1 MSSSISLDLME
12 LDGKVRPVEIVDE
25 ILRQNPDMPYPVP
38 LEELAT
44 AVGIQQ
50 IGELVTEGFEGMLMT
65 NPEKSQGVIMVKANA
80 NPQRRR
86 FTIGHELGHYL
97 LPWHRQLSFSCS
109 SESIKD
115 SGTDSKS
122 AKGVEMEA
130 EANTFASELLM
141 PSAVFKKLQRNA
153 GEPDIEQVVKFS
165 AHFDASVEATARRF
179 MNLSDYPV
187 AFVFSLND
195 TVRYWTK
202 GPEFPYLLSIKNG
215 QQLPKQSS
223 ARGSGQGIG
232 EMEEL
237 DGYIW
242 LSDARGPG
250 LPDKILEQTL
260 HQQDGYKVTMLYVE
274 EMPDEDEDEDD
285 E

>member
-1 MSSSISLDLME
+1 ME
-12 LDGKVRPVEIVDE
+12 FDGKVRPVEIVDE
-25 ILRQNPDMPYPVP
+25 ILRQNPEMPYPVP

-44 AVGIQQ
+44 VVGIQQ

-122 AKGVEMEA
+122 ARGVEMEA
-130 EANTFASELLM
+130 EANSFASELLM
-141 PSAVFKKLQRNA
+141 PSAVFKELQRSA
-153 GEPDIEQVVKFS
+153 GEPDLEQVVKF
-165 AHFDASVEATARRF
+165 ATHFDASIEATARRF
-179 MNLSDYPV
+179 MNLSEFPV
-187 AFVFSLND
+187 AFVFSQND

-215 QQLPKQSS
+215 QQLPMHSS

-237 DGYIW
+237 DGFIW
-242 LSDARGPG
+242 LSDARGAG

-260 HQQDGYKVTMLYVE
+260 HQQDGYKVSMLYIE
-274 EMPDEDEDEDD
+274 EIPEEDEEDE
-285 E
+285 